1 MKQAHGLFDLE
12 LRLAKIDKN
21 GDPLLRL
28 NQIVDFEQF
37 RERLDGFRNA
47 KARKSNAGR
56 KAFDSVLMFKILIIQ
71 SLYNLSDDAT
81 EAQILDRLSFMR
93 FLGLSLG
100 SRVPDAKTIWSFREQ
115 LKEADILTQV
125 FNDFDV
131 FLRNNGF
138 EAKKGQIVDAS
149 IVPAPK
155 QRNTREENKRIK
167 ASAEIPEWT
176 VNKRRQKDLDARWL
190 RKNSKNYY
198 GYKNHLEVDVKHKFI
213 RSYSVS
219 PASTHD
225 SKLFSELLD
234 KDNDDNRV
242 WADSAYLCS
251 DNLAHLK
258 EHNYS
263 EQLNRKGL
271 RNHSLSQEEKEA
283 NKEKSRV
290 RSRIEHIFGIQKQ
303 RAKTLVI
310 RSIGIKRAEVKIALR
325 NLAYNL
331 DRYSYLVSQQ
341 NRIIT

>member
-1 MKQAHGLFDLE
+1 M
-12 LRLAKIDKN
+12 
-21 GDPLLRL
+21 
-28 NQIVDFEQF
+28 
-37 RERLDGFRNA
+37 
-47 KARKSNAGR
+47 
-56 KAFDSVLMFKILIIQ
+56 
-71 SLYNLSDDAT
+71 
-81 EAQILDRLSFMR
+81 
-93 FLGLSLG
+93 
-100 SRVPDAKTIWSFREQ
+100 
-115 LKEADILTQV
+115 
-125 FNDFDV
+125 
-131 FLRNNGF
+131 
-138 EAKKGQIVDAS
+138 
-149 IVPAPK
+149 
-155 QRNTREENKRIK
+155 
-167 ASAEIPEWT
+167 
-176 VNKRRQKDLDARWL
+176 
-190 RKNSKNYY
+190 
-198 GYKNHLEVDVKHKFI
+198 
-213 RSYSVS
+213 
-219 PASTHD
+219 
-225 SKLFSELLD
+225 LD